1 MSDSHVP
8 VPQMTRDALDAYLS
22 TVQYKPPHIVFDEEK
37 YQRDLEAGLITRS
50 RSVNNSPYFPSELKA
65 AHGASSLFIP
75 PNTGKKRVVIATT
88 LAYNW
93 PEAYIVT
100 CFEVFCKTYDLWQ
113 LDPSGNPILVG
124 GNKIRPTIE
133 VINLA
138 PYPGSGHGNPP
149 LSTNP
154 NEHQSIIDAIDGVIN
169 TGGYPLVGPIT
180 DRSVLSTTIPN
191 FVGPD
196 NDKVGWLGE
205 LILNFWAIAMNPNAH
220 FRVVNGASPMG
231 NDLENA
237 VVYASTDSNFT
248 SRTDVPA
255 DDPRRLT
262 TDYINMSWGDS
273 NPGLDRPGNDDLH
286 IFFNPRICYFAAAGN
301 ERWAGYPA
309 TSSNV
314 MCVGG
319 VGLFYDS
326 SAAINTVVQVWSDGD
341 PTIPDGYGGGGTGFS
356 HGDPSLGSFT
366 GNYPRP
372 AHQPTTL
379 DGVANFNNGIRV
391 CPDICSVANPLTGLL
406 IIFPNSAGTLIKKI
420 VSGGTSLASP
430 LMCGLFSHLSQR
442 RINEGLPPFTTR
454 INNTSNNLQKLLY
467 DNFKQNGT
475 FAQSS
480 PLFYDISSGSTVL
493 PTITELG
500 PNNNGRTFSA
510 GPGYDI
516 TTGLGFANMQNIQT
530 AIFRTSQ
537 PIDSGSGI
545 NNGNNTGGG
554 GTFSVVGTPSVAPR
568 VDGGKLNLV
577 RININ

>member
-1 MSDSHVP
+1 
-8 VPQMTRDALDAYLS
+8 MTRDALDAYLS

-37 YQRDLEAGLITRS
+37 YQRDIEAGLITRS

-65 AHGASSLFIP
+65 AHGASTLNIP

-88 LAYNW
+88 IAYNW
-93 PEAYIVT
+93 PAAYIVT
-100 CFEVFCKTYDLWQ
+100 CFDAFCKTYDLWQ

-138 PYPGSGHGNPP
+138 PYPGGGHGNPP
-149 LSTNP
+149 LSTTP
-154 NEHQSIIDAIDGVIN
+154 NVNQPVIDIINN
-169 TGGYPLVGPIT
+169 TIIGSGFLLNGPIT
-180 DRSVLSTTIPN
+180 DRSGLLSIPQ
-191 FVGPD
+191 FVEPTGTEAEVS
-196 NDKVGWLGE
+196 NKIAWLSE

-231 NDLENA
+231 NDIENA
-237 VVYASTDSNFT
+237 VVYASTDSNFA
-248 SRTDVPA
+248 SNPYG
-255 DDPRRLT
+255 T

-273 NPGLDRPGNDDLH
+273 NPGLDRPLNDDLH
-286 IFFNPRICYFAAAGN
+286 IFLNPRICYFAAAGN
-301 ERWAGYPA
+301 TRWAGYPA

-319 VGLFYDS
+319 VGLFYNTL
-326 SAAINTVVQVWSDGD
+326 AAISGTTNPVVQVWSDGD
-341 PTIPDGYGGGGTGFS
+341 PTMPNGYGGGGTGFS

-391 CPDICSVANPLTGLL
+391 CPDICSVADPVTGLL

-442 RINEGLPPFTTR
+442 RINEELPPFTTR

-475 FAQSS
+475 FTQSS
-480 PLFYDISSGSTVL
+480 PLFYDIRSGSTVL

-530 AIFRTSQ
+530 AIFQTSQ
-537 PIDSGSGI
+537 PIATPPIDSGSGS
-545 NNGNNTGGG
+545 NNGNTGGG
-554 GTFSVVGTPSVAPR
+554 GGTFQIVGTPSVAQRPQGNTR
-568 VDGGKLNLV
+568 NQV
-577 RININ
+577 RIIIN